1 MFFFAR
7 RLSSPSVHS
16 AVRRHASNPLS
27 DYVLQRRA
35 TKSARR
41 LFADECEDDHAL
53 VVRFVRMAKQHLK
66 SAALR
71 RDLLE
76 PLASICDLSARDTP
90 PSDGW
95 DEQLAALAL
104 RTDLLAAR
112 PVHRTSALI
121 SALCERVPRGAHESR
136 LRAALRRVPTDDP
149 SDVNAAL
156 STLMEGALESGA
168 AALQHEL
175 LERFRGLARTSGVE
189 LVWLVQAP
197 LLQRLGA
204 PEAAHAGWPETEV
217 TEDSLDIVPPREP
230 RGSGLGVRLGE
241 LECLLRAARLA
252 SQGDTPGAKHG
263 CVLVDEDGG
272 VLGEGFNHSLRAG
285 GGRGPEEG
293 RRDEPKPPP
302 YILHAEAHAV
312 ADAIRRR
319 GESAAFEAF
328 PRASACVV
336 ELLGRVGYDDAHPCP
351 KCEGMLRGV
360 GVRDVRH
367 TSGVGRV
374 VRRALGPPL
383 PHLLAQRSVCA
394 PLAILLRDEFGGVPC
409 SRLSEHAMLS
419 TYHDLRVT
427 TAAY

>member
-1 MFFFAR
+1 
-7 RLSSPSVHS
+7 
-16 AVRRHASNPLS
+16 
-27 DYVLQRRA
+27 
-35 TKSARR
+35 
-41 LFADECEDDHAL
+41 
-53 VVRFVRMAKQHLK
+53 MAKRHLK
-66 SAALR
+66 TAALR
-71 RDLLE
+71 RDLLD

-95 DEQLAALAL
+95 EEQLTALAL

-136 LRAALRRVPTDDP
+136 LRAALRRLPCDDP
-149 SDVNAAL
+149 SDLNAAL
-156 STLMEGALESGA
+156 STLMEAALESGA

-175 LERFRGLARTSGVE
+175 LERFRGLARASGVE

-204 PEAAHAGWPETEV
+204 PEAAHVDWPETEV
-217 TEDSLDIVPPREP
+217 TEDSPDIVPPCEP
-230 RGSGLGVRLGE
+230 RGGGLGARLGE

-272 VLGEGFNHSLRAG
+272 VLGEGFNHCLRAG
-285 GGRGPEEG
+285 GGRAPKDGRGPEEG
-293 RRDEPKPPP
+293 RGDEPRPPP

-409 SRLSEHAMLS
+409 SRLSEHVMLS
-419 TYHDLRVT
+419 TSRDLRVT
-427 TAAY
+427 TVAY

>member
-1 MFFFAR
+1 MANFGSAMLR
-7 RLSSPSVHS
+7 RSLH
-16 AVRRHASNPLS
+16 ANARRHASNRFS
-27 DYVLQRRA
+27 DYVLQWRA

-41 LFADECEDDHAL
+41 LFAAECEDDHAL
-53 VVRFVRMAKQHLK
+53 VVRFVRMAKRHLK
-66 SAALR
+66 TAALR

-95 DEQLAALAL
+95 EEQLTALAL

-121 SALCERVPRGAHESR
+121 SALCERVPQGAHESR
-136 LRAALRRVPTDDP
+136 LRAALRRVPSDDP
-149 SDVNAAL
+149 SDMNAAL
-156 STLMEGALESGA
+156 STLMEAALESGA

-204 PEAAHAGWPETEV
+204 PEAAHAGWQTEV
-217 TEDSLDIVPPREP
+217 TEDSPDIMPPREP
-230 RGSGLGVRLGE
+230 RGGGLGVRLGE

-285 GGRGPEEG
+285 GGRAPKDSRGPEEG
-293 RRDEPKPPP
+293 RGDEPRPPP

-328 PRASACVV
+328 PRASAFIV
-336 ELLGRVGYDDAHPCP
+336 ELLGRV
-351 KCEGMLRGV
+351 R
-360 GVRDVRH
+360 VRVR
-367 TSGVGRV
+367 VRV
-374 VRRALGPPL
+374 RSLG
-383 PHLLAQRSVCA
+383 
-394 PLAILLRDEFGGVPC
+394 
-409 SRLSEHAMLS
+409 
-419 TYHDLRVT
+419 
-427 TAAY
+427 

>member
-1 MFFFAR
+1 MAMFGFAM
-7 RLSSPSVHS
+7 RLPRCRALHSPLP
-16 AVRRHASNPLS
+16 RHASNRFS
-27 DYVLQRRA
+27 DYVLQWRA

-41 LFADECEDDHAL
+41 LFAAECEDDHAL
-53 VVRFVRMAKQHLK
+53 VVRFVRMAKRHLK
-66 SAALR
+66 TAALR
-71 RDLLE
+71 RDLLD

-95 DEQLAALAL
+95 EEQLTALAL

-136 LRAALRRVPTDDP
+136 LRAALRRLPCDDP
-149 SDVNAAL
+149 SDLNAAL
-156 STLMEGALESGA
+156 STLMEAALESGA

-175 LERFRGLARTSGVE
+175 LERFRGLARASGVE

-272 VLGEGFNHSLRAG
+272 VLGEGFNHCLRAG
-285 GGRGPEEG
+285 GGRAPKDGRGPEEG
-293 RRDEPKPPP
+293 RGDEPRPPP

-328 PRASACVV
+328 PRASAFIV
-336 ELLGRVGYDDAHPCP
+336 ELLGRV
-351 KCEGMLRGV
+351 R
-360 GVRDVRH
+360 VRVR
-367 TSGVGRV
+367 
-374 VRRALGPPL
+374 VRSLG
-383 PHLLAQRSVCA
+383 
-394 PLAILLRDEFGGVPC
+394 
-409 SRLSEHAMLS
+409 
-419 TYHDLRVT
+419 
-427 TAAY
+427 

>member
-1 MFFFAR
+1 M
-7 RLSSPSVHS
+7 
-16 AVRRHASNPLS
+16 
-27 DYVLQRRA
+27 
-35 TKSARR
+35 
-41 LFADECEDDHAL
+41 
-53 VVRFVRMAKQHLK
+53 
-66 SAALR
+66 
-71 RDLLE
+71 
-76 PLASICDLSARDTP
+76 
-90 PSDGW
+90 
-95 DEQLAALAL
+95 
-104 RTDLLAAR
+104 
-112 PVHRTSALI
+112 
-121 SALCERVPRGAHESR
+121 
-136 LRAALRRVPTDDP
+136 PTNDP

-217 TEDSLDIVPPREP
+217 TDDSLDIVPPREP

-293 RRDEPKPPP
+293 GAGPEEGRCDEPKPPP